1 MAKRRKIATPSA
13 EDLSRIEEEF
23 RRETLS
29 KPNPGMAPI
38 SQVAAESALAQ
49 PVVDAQARVQIAHD
63 TADAKLFRAA
73 AEQGRVIEA
82 LPIDSIQPDV
92 LVRDRTVIDPEEMA
106 ELKASIADHGLRL
119 PIEVFTRREG
129 GRAYALLSGFRRLQ
143 AIKELYAET
152 SEDRFK
158 TIPALVRDPE
168 ALGGGFAA
176 MVEENEIRASLSH
189 FERGRI
195 AVIAAQRG
203 AFASTEEA
211 VAQLFKAASKA
222 KRSKIR
228 SFSVIFEELGDL
240 LSHAEVLKE
249 REGLRLASALRAGGA
264 AKLRQAL
271 EEAKAESPEAEWAA
285 LDAVVTGIEKGAETP
300 KTGRPKK
307 PSRHV
312 MSEAKLPNGVTLR
325 AETDGAGYVIR
336 LKGKP
341 VDADMLEK
349 AMGHLQQALGSQQ
362 ED

>member
-1 MAKRRKIATPSA
+1 MAKRRKITAPSA

-23 RRETLS
+23 RRETLH
-29 KPNPGMAPI
+29 KPNAGIAPI
-38 SQVAAESALAQ
+38 SQVAAESAQAQ
-49 PVVDAQARVQIAHD
+49 PVADNEARVQMAHD
-63 TADAKLFRAA
+63 TADAKRFRAA

-106 ELKASIADHGLRL
+106 ELKSSIADHGLRL

-129 GRAYALLSGFRRLQ
+129 RRAYALLSGFRRLR
-143 AIKELYAET
+143 AIKELHAET
-152 SEDRFK
+152 GEDRFK

-240 LSHAEVLKE
+240 LTHAEGLKE
-249 REGLRLASALRAGGA
+249 RDGLRLATALRAGGV
-264 AKLRQAL
+264 AKLRRAL
-271 EEAKAESPEAEWAA
+271 EEGQAATPEAEWALLA
-285 LDAVVTGIEKGAETP
+285 PVVAGLEKSVRPAKG
-300 KTGRPKK
+300 GRPKK
-307 PSRHV
+307 PAQETV
-312 MSEAKLPNGVTLR
+312 SETALPGGVTLR
-325 AETDGAGYVIR
+325 SERDGAGYLIR
-336 LKGKP
+336 LQGKGVTP
-341 VDADMLEK
+341 ALLER
-349 AMGHLQQALGSQQ
+349 AMAHLQDALTGD
-362 ED
+362 EEE